1 MPEDTPA
8 SAALRVV
15 VDTNVFVSATLS
27 RESGSALIVN
37 AWRMDRR
44 FTLITCHQAVNEI
57 LRVLAYPRI
66 RIKYGVQP
74 AEAHR
79 IAKSL
84 YRRAVWVE
92 PKGEISLCRDETDNF
107 LLETAILGKAKYLV
121 SGDSDLVDDKKLRAE
136 MLKQGVIIVGV
147 TEFVAILKESGWR

>member
-1 MPEDTPA
+1 M
-8 SAALRVV
+8 
-15 VDTNVFVSATLS
+15 
-27 RESGSALIVN
+27 
-37 AWRMDRR
+37 
-44 FTLITCHQAVNEI
+44 
-57 LRVLAYPRI
+57 AYPRI